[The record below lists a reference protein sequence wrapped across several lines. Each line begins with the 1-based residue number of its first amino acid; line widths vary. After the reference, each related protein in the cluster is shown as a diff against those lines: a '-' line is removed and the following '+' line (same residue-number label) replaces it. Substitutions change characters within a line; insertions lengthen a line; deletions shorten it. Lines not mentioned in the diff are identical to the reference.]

1 MKPTILYI
9 GKSARIISVLT
20 DIKGFDFI
28 VTRKTDDLVGNFV
41 NLQKAPNLIIYFER
55 TGLDDDVRNIAEL
68 HHVVP
73 KGSILL
79 ISEKLN
85 DQERS
90 EFLAAGIVDVIT
102 PETSAERIHEIND
115 FHFKNDHLIFSSR
128 KENSTMKVFKLPL
141 WKRAFD
147 IVFSSLVLL
156 LLSPF
161 FLIIILAIRLESKGP
176 VIYKSKRVESNYKV
190 FYFLKFRSMYP
201 DADKR
206 LKEFEKLNQYS
217 KKQENTDA
225 APTEEPMFDPDEVLL
240 VSDTG
245 VHNEITFMEQQ
256 RMKKENAFV
265 KFEKDPRITKV
276 GRFIRK
282 YSIDELPQFVN
293 ILKGDMS
300 VVGNRPL
307 PLYEAELLTNDEYID
322 RFLAPAGLTGLWQV
336 SKRGGAGEMSAEERK
351 LIDIKYA
358 NEFSFWLDIKIILKT
373 FTAFIQKE
381 NV

>member
-28 VTRKTDDLVGNFV
+28 VTRRTDDLVGNAV
-41 NLQKAPNLIIYFER
+41 NLQKVPSLIIYYER
-55 TGLDDDVRNIAEL
+55 TGMDDDLKNIAEL

-79 ISEKLN
+79 ISDKLN
-85 DQERS
+85 DMERS
-90 EFLAAGIVDVIT
+90 EYLAAGIVDVIT
-102 PETSAERIHEIND
+102 PETSLERIHEINE
-115 FHFKNDHLIFSSR
+115 FHFKNDHRIYSSR

-147 IVFSSLVLL
+147 IIFSSLVLL

-161 FLIIILAIRLESKGP
+161 FLLIILAIRLESKGP

-217 KKQENTDA
+217 RKQENA
-225 APTEEPMFDPDEVLL
+225 EVNVAEEPMFDPDEVLL

-245 VHNEITFMEQQ
+245 VHNEVAFMEEQ
-256 RMKKENAFV
+256 RIKKENAFV

-358 NEFSFWLDIKIILKT
+358 NEFSFWLDIKIIFKT

>member
-28 VTRKTDDLVGNFV
+28 VTRRTDDLVGNAV
-41 NLQKAPNLIIYFER
+41 NLQKVPSLIIYYER
-55 TGLDDDVRNIAEL
+55 TGMDDDLKNIAEL

-79 ISEKLN
+79 ISDKLN
-85 DQERS
+85 DKERS
-90 EFLAAGIVDVIT
+90 EYLAAGIVDVIT
-102 PETSAERIHEIND
+102 PETSLERIHEINE
-115 FHFKNDHLIFSSR
+115 FHFKNDHRIYSSR

-147 IVFSSLVLL
+147 IIFSSLVLL

-161 FLIIILAIRLESKGP
+161 FLLIILAIRLESKGP

-217 KKQENTDA
+217 RKQENA
-225 APTEEPMFDPDEVLL
+225 EVNVAEEPMFDPDEVLL

-245 VHNEITFMEQQ
+245 VHNEVAFMEEQ
-256 RMKKENAFV
+256 RIKKENAFV

-358 NEFSFWLDIKIILKT
+358 NEFSFWLDIKIIFKT

>member
-28 VTRKTDDLVGNFV
+28 VTRRTDDLVGNAV
-41 NLQKAPNLIIYFER
+41 NLQKVPSLLIYYER
-55 TGLDDDVRNIAEL
+55 TGMDDDLKNIAEL
-68 HHVVP
+68 HRVVP

-79 ISEKLN
+79 ISDKLN
-85 DQERS
+85 DMERS
-90 EFLAAGIVDVIT
+90 EYLAAGIVDVIT
-102 PETSAERIHEIND
+102 PETSLERIHEINE
-115 FHFKNDHLIFSSR
+115 FHFKNDHRIYSSR

-147 IVFSSLVLL
+147 IIFSSLVLL

-161 FLIIILAIRLESKGP
+161 FLLIILAIRLESKGP

-217 KKQENTDA
+217 RKQENA
-225 APTEEPMFDPDEVLL
+225 EVNVAEEPMFDPDEVLL

-245 VHNEITFMEQQ
+245 VHNEVAFMEEQ
-256 RMKKENAFV
+256 RIKKENAFV

-358 NEFSFWLDIKIILKT
+358 NEFSFWLDIKIIFKT